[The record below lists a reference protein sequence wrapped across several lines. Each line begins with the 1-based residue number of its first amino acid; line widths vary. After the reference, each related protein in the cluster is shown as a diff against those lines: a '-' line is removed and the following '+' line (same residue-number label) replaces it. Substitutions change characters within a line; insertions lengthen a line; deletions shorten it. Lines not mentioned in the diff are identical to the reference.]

1 MKKLFLM
8 LTATAVLTSCSVT
21 VPVNATSNTVGS
33 KVGSAQTTSVLGM
46 FYLDGGDAS
55 IRTAAKKGGISKI
68 STVDFKMTNYLFVVG
83 IYETIV
89 TGE

>member
-8 LTATAVLTSCSVT
+8 LAATAVLTSCSVT

-33 KVGSAQTTSVLGM
+33 KVGSAQTTSVFGL
-46 FYLDGGDAS
+46 FFDGGDAS

-68 STVDFKMTNYLFVVG
+68 STVDFKMTNYLFIVG
-83 IYETIV
+83 MYETIV